1 MKIDLN
7 KVKIRIE
14 GQREINKILKNK
26 KADRESQGKKYVC
39 QEITMGKM
47 MNQFLMRMMMN
58 WLMRMTSF
66 LMNPIMR
73 NIILIVRVL
82 LKIKDKV
89 EANSKKGIEEA
100 ILTIILIIKNIG
112 SIKHLQI
119 KMIKINM
126 TPK

>member
-89 EANSKKGIEEA
+89 EANSKKEIEEA
-100 ILTIILIIKNIG
+100 ILTIIQKIKNIG
-112 SIKHLQI
+112 SIKLLQI

-126 TPK
+126 TPR

>member
-1 MKIDLN
+1 LKIDLN
-7 KVKIRIE
+7 KVKTRIE
-14 GQREINKILKNK
+14 GQREINKTLKNK
-26 KADRESQGKKYVC
+26 KADKGSQGKKYVC
-39 QEITMGKM
+39 QEITMEKM
-47 MNQFLMRMMMN
+47 MNQFSMMMMN

-89 EANSKKGIEEA
+89 EANSKKEIEEA
-100 ILTIILIIKNIG
+100 ILTIIQIIKNIG
-112 SIKHLQI
+112 SIKLLQI

-126 TPK
+126 TPR